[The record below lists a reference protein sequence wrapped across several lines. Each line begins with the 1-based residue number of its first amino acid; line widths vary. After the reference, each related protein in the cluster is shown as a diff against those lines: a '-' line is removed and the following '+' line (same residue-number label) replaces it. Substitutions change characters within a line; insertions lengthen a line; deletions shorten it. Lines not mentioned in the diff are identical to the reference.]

1 MVRKS
6 IWMPDSMSRRRFLTI
21 SAAGIA
27 GAIATTG
34 CGFTRSENQFSRA
47 ATKWF
52 SDQTVLANAG
62 PQRTVWSFRNE
73 EGNLGDSAPEK
84 ISVEVISPS
93 GETIQ
98 KSEATRH
105 IDGVALPYYPVNAI
119 FPAVGIYEFRFQTPS
134 HGNYVGFTSPGSK
147 KSSSIFWPGDSFPSL
162 KTPTNK
168 DSAGVSIICTR
179 NPVCP
184 FHKISLDTSLDGTRP
199 TLLIA
204 STPAFCGTT
213 WMCGPVLEMLIKE
226 IDASDREID
235 VIHTE
240 VYANPNSA
248 DLGELAPIIKAT
260 GVAYEPFIFL
270 INSDGKVL
278 KRLDH
283 IWDRHELKQ
292 LLLIS

>member
-1 MVRKS
+1 
-6 IWMPDSMSRRRFLTI
+6 MPDSISRRRFLTL

-27 GAIATTG
+27 GAIVTAG
-34 CGFTRSENQFSRA
+34 CGFSRSENQFSRA

-52 SDQTVLANAG
+52 SDQTVVANAG
-62 PQRTVWSFRNE
+62 LQRTVWSFRNE
-73 EGNLGDSAPEK
+73 DGNLGDSAPEK

-93 GETIQ
+93 GETVQI
-98 KSEATRH
+98 SEAARH
-105 IDGVALPYYPVNAI
+105 IDGVALPYYPVNTI
-119 FPAVGIYEFRFQTPS
+119 FPAAGVYEFRFQTPD
-134 HGNYVGFTSPGSK
+134 HGNYVGFTSPESK
-147 KSSSIFWPGDSFPSL
+147 DSSKIFWPGDLFPSI
-162 KTPTNK
+162 KTPTNN
-168 DSAGVSIICTR
+168 DNAGVSPICTR

-184 FHKISLDTSLDGTRP
+184 FHEISLDTSLSGPRP

-213 WMCGPVLEMLIKE
+213 WMCGPVLEILIEE
-226 IDASDREID
+226 IDISNKEID

-260 GVAYEPFIFL
+260 GVIYEPFIFL

-278 KRLDH
+278 KRLEH
-283 IWDRHELKQ
+283 IWDSRELKE
-292 LLLIS
+292 LLIIS

>member
-1 MVRKS
+1 
-6 IWMPDSMSRRRFLTI
+6 MPDSISRRRFLTI

-27 GAIATTG
+27 GAIATAG
-34 CGFTRSENQFSRA
+34 CGFSRSENQFSRA

-52 SDQTVLANAG
+52 SDQTVVANAG
-62 PQRTVWSFRNE
+62 LQRTVWSFRNE
-73 EGNLGDSAPEK
+73 DGNLGDSAPEK

-93 GETIQ
+93 GETVQI
-98 KSEATRH
+98 SEAARH
-105 IDGVALPYYPVNAI
+105 IDGVALPYYPVNTI
-119 FPAVGIYEFRFQTPS
+119 FPAAGVYEFRFQTPD
-134 HGNYVGFTSPGSK
+134 HGNYVGFTSPESK
-147 KSSSIFWPGDSFPSL
+147 DSSQIFWPGDLFPSI
-162 KTPTNK
+162 KTPTNN
-168 DSAGVSIICTR
+168 DNAGVSPICTR

-184 FHKISLDTSLDGTRP
+184 FHEISLDTSLSGPRP

-213 WMCGPVLEMLIKE
+213 WMCGPVLEILIEE
-226 IDASDREID
+226 IDISNKEID

-248 DLGELAPIIKAT
+248 ELGELAPVIKAT
-260 GVAYEPFIFL
+260 GVIYEPFIFL

-283 IWDRHELKQ
+283 IWDRRELKE
-292 LLLIS
+292 LLVIS

>member
-1 MVRKS
+1 
-6 IWMPDSMSRRRFLTI
+6 MPDSISRRRFLTI

-27 GAIATTG
+27 GAIATAG
-34 CGFTRSENQFSRA
+34 CGFSSSENQFSRA

-52 SDQTVLANAG
+52 SDQTVVANAG

-73 EGNLGDSAPEK
+73 DGNLGDSAPEK

-93 GETIQ
+93 GETVQI
-98 KSEATRH
+98 SEAVRH
-105 IDGVALPYYPVNAI
+105 IDGVALPYYPVNTI
-119 FPAVGIYEFRFQTPS
+119 FPAAGVYEFRFQTPN
-134 HGNYVGFTSPGSK
+134 HGNYVGFTSPESK
-147 KSSSIFWPGDSFPSL
+147 ESSQIFWPGDSFPSL
-162 KTPTNK
+162 KTPTNN
-168 DSAGVSIICTR
+168 DSAGVSVICTR

-184 FHKISLDTSLDGTRP
+184 FHEISLDASLTGPRS

-213 WMCGPVLEMLIKE
+213 WMCGPVLEILIEE
-226 IDASDREID
+226 INASNKEID

-240 VYANPNSA
+240 VYVNPSSD

-260 GVAYEPFIFL
+260 GVIYEPFIFL
-270 INSDGKVL
+270 INRDGRVV

-283 IWDRHELKQ
+283 IWDRRELKE
-292 LLLIS
+292 LLLTL

>member
-1 MVRKS
+1 
-6 IWMPDSMSRRRFLTI
+6 MPDSISRRRFLTL

-27 GAIATTG
+27 GAIVTAG
-34 CGFTRSENQFSRA
+34 CGFSRSENQFSRA

-52 SDQTVLANAG
+52 SDQTVVANAG
-62 PQRTVWSFRNE
+62 LQRTVWSFRNE
-73 EGNLGDSAPEK
+73 DGNLGDSAPEK

-93 GETIQ
+93 GETVQI
-98 KSEATRH
+98 SEAARH
-105 IDGVALPYYPVNAI
+105 IDGVALPYYPVNTI
-119 FPAVGIYEFRFQTPS
+119 FPAAGVYEFRFQTPD
-134 HGNYVGFTSPGSK
+134 HGNYVGFTSPESK
-147 KSSSIFWPGDSFPSL
+147 DSSEIFWPGDLFPSI
-162 KTPTNK
+162 KTPTNN
-168 DSAGVSIICTR
+168 DNAGVSPICTR

-184 FHKISLDTSLDGTRP
+184 FHEISLDTSLSGPRP

-213 WMCGPVLEMLIKE
+213 WMCGPVLEILIEE
-226 IDASDREID
+226 IDISNKEID

-260 GVAYEPFIFL
+260 GVIYEPFIFL

-283 IWDRHELKQ
+283 IWDRRELKE
-292 LLLIS
+292 LLIIS